1 MEVGAGRVRGWTVQ
15 MEVGWGGR
23 GVEANCLDG
32 LWDIRALRMH
42 KKSCY

>member
-1 MEVGAGRVRGWTVQ
+1 MEVGAGRERGWKD
-15 MEVGWGGR
+15 
-23 GVEANCLDG
+23 NCLDG